1 MRERLKRAVLKTA
14 RPQGLESSN
23 LSPSARLGIK
33 LPKLFYLTASAKLNK
48 PMEPNHISIEDFF
61 KVELKMGKILS
72 AEKVEGSEKL
82 LKLMIDLGEEKPR
95 QILSG
100 VAKVAPEPESI
111 VGKMV
116 PVIAN
121 LAPRMMMGMESQGMM
136 LCADDGMPVLL
147 HPSHDVPPGSI
158 VK

>member
-1 MRERLKRAVLKTA
+1 MITIEELMKC
-14 RPQGLESSN
+14 E
-23 LSPSARLGIK
+23 IK
-33 LPKLFYLTASAKLNK
+33 
-48 PMEPNHISIEDFF
+48 I
-61 KVELKMGKILS
+61 GKILS

-82 LKLMIDLGEEKPR
+82 LKLSIDLGEETPR

-100 VAKVAPEPESI
+100 VAKMAPEPELL
-111 VGKMV
+111 VGQEV

-136 LCADDGMPVLL
+136 LCADDGEPVLL
-147 HPSHDVPPGSI
+147 HPTRPVTPGSL

>member
-1 MRERLKRAVLKTA
+1 MI
-14 RPQGLESSN
+14 N
-23 LSPSARLGIK
+23 
-33 LPKLFYLTASAKLNK
+33 
-48 PMEPNHISIEDFF
+48 IEDFF
-61 KVELKMGKILS
+61 KVEIKIGKILS

-82 LKLMIDLGEEKPR
+82 LKLMIDIGEETPR

-100 VAKVAPEPESI
+100 VARAIPEPETI

-116 PVIAN
+116 PILTN

-136 LCADDGMPVLL
+136 LCADNGLPVLL
-147 HPSHDVPPGSI
+147 HPTEDVPPGSI

>member
-1 MRERLKRAVLKTA
+1 MI
-14 RPQGLESSN
+14 N
-23 LSPSARLGIK
+23 
-33 LPKLFYLTASAKLNK
+33 
-48 PMEPNHISIEDFF
+48 IEDFT
-61 KVELKMGKILS
+61 KVEIRIGKILS

-82 LKLMIDLGEEKPR
+82 LKLMIDIGEENPR

-100 VAKVAPEPESI
+100 VARVVPAPEVI

-116 PVIAN
+116 PILTN

-136 LCADDGMPVLL
+136 LCADNPSTALGSGGPVLL
-147 HPSHDVPPGSI
+147 HPTDDVPPGSI